1 MVFFLFFLFDMHPC
15 HAGPNQREKY
25 GCMSKFLDPR
35 MKADQPV
42 PHMLKWLRS
51 SKLMGCMGLIF
62 LLKGKLK
69 KKKKFNFDEAN
80 GKDINTQ

>member
-1 MVFFLFFLFDMHPC
+1 
-15 HAGPNQREKY
+15 
-25 GCMSKFLDPR
+25 MSKFLDPR

-69 KKKKFNFDEAN
+69 KKKFNFDEAN